1 MGNYKYLILISSIV
15 VSMFAF
21 VACGSVVGLATG
33 EGEII
38 TNEDEMKE
46 LLIEIDRIHNDE
58 INALRQQVT
67 DSKEVVSEM
76 VKIGMGDKGQLGID
90 AAGDTMNTSQNMI
103 VHPNYRNTSKL
114 IELGKS
120 YLAGLYKEG
129 SPDPVVFSEAS
140 TSLINRVEELLMEGP
155 SETELEIEYN
165 SEIDDLH
172 GEIDELHEWIDNMRE
187 EIEKAKNHII
197 DVETERDALIY
208 RANESSEMIE
218 TVKGLIIVDT
228 SETETIMAADSKNTG
243 IWLQD
248 NETLGAIS
256 AQVKKSI
263 DEDSKAAR
271 TSRIDVIN
279 AVAEVENTVFK
290 EDVKNFMYDKN
301 MTAAEAEEA
310 ITNMF
315 DQAAG
320 ILNCVPTSIILQ
332 NETGQLQGKVQFDE
346 SGNVNFDGV
355 GNSCSDIDGID
366 GKRYKAIPGDT
377 YVGK

>member
-1 MGNYKYLILISSIV
+1 
-15 VSMFAF
+15 
-21 VACGSVVGLATG
+21 
-33 EGEII
+33 
-38 TNEDEMKE
+38 
-46 LLIEIDRIHNDE
+46 
-58 INALRQQVT
+58 
-67 DSKEVVSEM
+67 
-76 VKIGMGDKGQLGID
+76 
-90 AAGDTMNTSQNMI
+90 MI

-114 IELGKS
+114 IELGQS

-332 NETGQLQGKVQFDE
+332 NETGRLQGKVQFDE

>member
-76 VKIGMGDKGQLGID
+76 VKIGMGGKGQLGID
-90 AAGDTMNTSQNMI
+90 SAGDTMNTSQNMI

-114 IELGKS
+114 IELGQS

-218 TVKGLIIVDT
+218 AVKGLIIVDT

-248 NETLGAIS
+248 NETLGTIS

-332 NETGQLQGKVQFDE
+332 NETGRLQGKVQFDE